1 MLRSD
6 QIRRWRR
13 VGLCGLL
20 LCLAVPGLA
29 MAEAETSTP
38 PKKPAHASATTTS
51 KAKHHTSGH
60 ASSKS
65 TSAHTSART
74 SAHTSAHTSAQKSKN
89 SHGKKGSKQIAKK
102 RGQQAIDS
110 DRARE
115 IQTALIREHY
125 MQGEPTAAW
134 DTATQAAMQ
143 RYQADQGWQSKTTPD
158 SRALIKLGL
167 GPSHDHLLNP
177 ESAMTTN
184 AAPAAGDPPPAPKQT
199 PANLPQQ

>member
-1 MLRSD
+1 
-6 QIRRWRR
+6 
-13 VGLCGLL
+13 
-20 LCLAVPGLA
+20 
-29 MAEAETSTP
+29 MAEVETSSP
-38 PKKPAHASATTTS
+38 PKKPAHASATPTS

-65 TSAHTSART
+65 TSAHSSARTSART

-134 DTATQAAMQ
+134 DSATQAAMQ

-167 GPSHDHLLNP
+167 GPSHDRLLNP
-177 ESAMTTN
+177 ESAMTTP
-184 AAPAAGDPPPAPKQT
+184 AAPVVGDPKAAPKQT
-199 PANLPQQ
+199 PATDNLPQR